1 MTGKTRSKVRIEKST
16 RTRQAIIDACHYD
29 ILTIRQIADKLDIP
43 CQGINIHLLNLVEDG
58 YLSKHERVARVN
70 GQWSCGYTSIS
81 DQPYVWR
88 YRNQATVVDEEP
100 LPEQHEQPLDIDIAL
115 AIKLGYTNI
124 VPSKGRVHQGLMSN
138 NGNKW
143 AVNE

>member
-58 YLSKHERVARVN
+58 YMSKHERVAKYN
-70 GQWSCGYTSIS
+70 GQWSCGYTTIS
-81 DQPYVWR
+81 DEPYVWR
-88 YRNQATVVDEEP
+88 YRDPAKNIEPPEEP
-100 LPEQHEQPLDIDIAL
+100 KPEVPDLDIGL
-115 AIKLGYTNI
+115 MVKLGYTNI
-124 VPSKGRVHQGLMSN
+124 TPRVGKVHHGFMSHN
-138 NGNKW
+138 AGKR
-143 AVNE
+143 ATNE

>member
-29 ILTIRQIADKLDIP
+29 ILTIRQIAERLDIP

-58 YLSKHERVARVN
+58 YISKHERVAKYN
-70 GQWSCGYTSIS
+70 GQWSCGYTTIS

-88 YRNQATVVDEEP
+88 YRNPTTVVDEQPDEPNTP
-100 LPEQHEQPLDIDIAL
+100 LPDMDIGL
-115 AIKLGYTNI
+115 MIKLGYTNI
-124 VPSKGRVHQGLMSN
+124 IPRAGKVHQGFMAYD
-138 NGNKW
+138 GRKR

>member
-1 MTGKTRSKVRIEKST
+1 MTGKARSKLRIEKST

-29 ILTIRQIADKLDIP
+29 MLTIRQIAERLNIP

-58 YLSKHERVARVN
+58 YISKHERVAKYN

-88 YRNQATVVDEEP
+88 YRDPSKNIEEP
-100 LPEQHEQPLDIDIAL
+100 VEEPTPQLPDIDIGL
-115 AIKLGYTNI
+115 MIKLGYTNI
-124 VPSKGRVHQGLMSN
+124 TPRAGRVHQGFMSH
-138 NGNKW
+138 NGKKH
-143 AVNE
+143 AINE

>member
-16 RTRQAIIDACHYD
+16 RTRQAIMDACHYD

-58 YLSKHERVARVN
+58 YMSKSERVAKVN
-70 GQWSCGYTSIS
+70 GQWACGYTTIS

-88 YRNQATVVDEEP
+88 YRDPNKNIEQPDEP
-100 LPEQHEQPLDIDIAL
+100 LPDVPNMDIGL
-115 AIKLGYTNI
+115 MVKLGYTNI
-124 VPSKGRVHQGLMSN
+124 IPRAGKVHHGFMSVDP
-138 NGNKW
+138 KRHK
-143 AVNE
+143 ANE

>member
-1 MTGKTRSKVRIEKST
+1 MKPRSRVRIERST

-29 ILTIRQIADKLDIP
+29 ILTLGQIADKL
-43 CQGINIHLLNLVEDG
+43 GVSKKGMNIHLLNLVEDG

-70 GQWSCGYTSIS
+70 SQWACGYTTIS

-88 YRNQATVVDEEP
+88 YRDPAKNIEQPVEEP
-100 LPEQHEQPLDIDIAL
+100 IATPIDIDIGL
-115 AIKLGYTNI
+115 MIKLGYTNI
-124 VPSKGRVHQGLMSN
+124 IPRAGKVHQGFMSH
-138 NGNKW
+138 NGKKL

>member
-16 RTRQAIIDACHYD
+16 RTRQAIMDACHYD

-58 YLSKHERVARVN
+58 YISKHERVAKYN
-70 GQWSCGYTSIS
+70 GQWSCGYTTIS

-88 YRNQATVVDEEP
+88 YRDPAKNIEQPEEP
-100 LPEQHEQPLDIDIAL
+100 KPEVPDLDIGL
-115 AIKLGYTNI
+115 MVKLGYTNI
-124 VPSKGRVHQGLMSN
+124 IPRVGKAHHGFMSHN
-138 NGNKW
+138 AGKR
-143 AVNE
+143 ATNE